1 MCGINGFVT
10 TGDSRG
16 ATRIVD
22 RMNVALAHRGPDEGG
37 VESIGFGAVG
47 MRRLSIVDL
56 AHGRQPMTAPDGRF
70 TLVYNGE
77 LYDTDRLRDQLTA
90 RGHTLRTHSDTEV
103 LLHALIADG
112 PGCLE
117 YLNGMFSFALVDH
130 HARTVF
136 LARDHLGI
144 KPLFYY
150 LSPRGDLVFSS
161 ELRSLLVHPGVPRQL
176 DHRSLAMLLVD
187 RYVADPWTMFQGIRQ
202 LRPGHWL
209 SWRAAAAETGCYY
222 KPEIVPDTTGDRD
235 WSAELDSVLAESV
248 RAQLVADVPVGI
260 LLSGGIDSSTVAAY
274 ACRHAS
280 TRIKTFSVRFSKAE
294 YDESHVARQVAAHL
308 GTDHHEMF
316 IADGSFDP
324 ALLDLIVD
332 HVGQPLADISCIPT
346 YLVARFARQHVKVVL
361 SGDGGDE
368 LFGGYDY
375 IAWAGR
381 VRRVAEWVPRSVRR
395 AALTALNTLAPL
407 AYGRLATPIR
417 HARKGLG
424 LTFCPPAQQLRWI
437 LALWREDD
445 IRQLLSGDPSSPVL
459 RPLFDFPP
467 ADAARLAPEE
477 HAMAALTQTKLP
489 GAILAKVDRM
499 SMAASLEVRPPLLDR
514 RVVQLA
520 MRLPLGLKIAGGTG
534 KRLLR
539 DVGRP
544 LLPEAVYRHRKQGFS
559 LPLFDWFDHRFWE
572 LLDDLYAPGSR
583 AASLFRRGP
592 LEQTIAQGRNALSRP
607 GLVSDY
613 VASSRV
619 WQLAMLGRW
628 IDRFGVTL

>member
-1 MCGINGFVT
+1 MCGINGFIT
-10 TGDSRG
+10 AGDDRG
-16 ATRIVD
+16 ATRVVD
-22 RMNVALAHRGPDEGG
+22 RMNTALAHRGPDEGG
-37 VESIGFGAVG
+37 VQSIGFGAVG

-56 AHGRQPMTAPDGRF
+56 VRGRQPMTTPDGRY

-77 LYDTDRLRDQLTA
+77 LYDIDRLRDRLTA
-90 RGHTLRTHSDTEV
+90 RGHTFHTHSDTEV
-103 LLHALIADG
+103 LLHALVADG
-112 PGCLE
+112 PGCLH
-117 YLNGMFSFALVDH
+117 YFNGMFSFALVDQ
-130 HARTVF
+130 HAQTVF

-150 LSPRGDLVFSS
+150 LSARGDLVFSS
-161 ELRSLLVHPGVPRQL
+161 ELKSLLAHPRVPRQL

-209 SWRAAAAETGCYY
+209 AWRAGRAETGCYY
-222 KPEIVPDTTGDRD
+222 RPELAPDMASGHD
-235 WSAELDSVLAESV
+235 WPAELDQALVASV
-248 RAQLVADVPVGI
+248 RAQLAADVPVGI

-274 ACRHAS
+274 ASRHAGN
-280 TRIKTFSVRFSKAE
+280 RIKTFSVRFSKPE
-294 YDESHVARQVAAHL
+294 YDESPLARQVASHL

-316 IADGSFDP
+316 IADGSFDA

-375 IAWAGR
+375 IGWAGR
-381 VRRVAEWVPRSVRR
+381 VQRVAERVPVAVRR
-395 AALTALNTLAPL
+395 AALRLLTGLAPL
-407 AYGRLATPIR
+407 AFGRLATPLR
-417 HARKGLG
+417 RARKGLR
-424 LTFCPPAQQLRWI
+424 LTFCEPAEQLRWI

-445 IRQLLSGDPSSPVL
+445 IRRLLSADQCPAML
-459 RPLFDFPP
+459 RPLLHVPP
-467 ADAARLAPEE
+467 KAAAQLAPEE
-477 HAMAALTQTKLP
+477 RAMAALTQTKLP
-489 GAILAKVDRM
+489 GAILVKVDRM

-514 RVVQLA
+514 RVVDLA
-520 MRLPLGLKIAGGTG
+520 MRLPLGLKIAGRTG
-534 KRLLR
+534 KQLLR

-544 LLPEAVYRHRKQGFS
+544 LLPKAVYAHPKQGFA

-572 LLDDLYAPGSR
+572 LLGDLYSPGSR
-583 AASLFRRGP
+583 AASLFRRVP
-592 LEQTIAQGRNALSRP
+592 LEQTIAQGRHALSRP

-613 VASSRV
+613 AASSRV
-619 WQLAMLGRW
+619 WQLAMLARW
-628 IDRFGVTL
+628 IDRFGVSL